1 MKLRDTGIITLST
14 KEIVISAIDL
24 IKSAKNMTVEKS
36 LEIVKKIL
44 DESFLDEC
52 AEVIKNPDLI
62 MMRKVALNIIVNMV
76 LKNRGIL

>member
-24 IKSAKNMTVEKS
+24 NKSAKNMTVEKS